1 MENQIF
7 NLEKIRELTSPVENL
22 QGKLSQIANIV
33 NKFKSETL
41 IITQYLSNQPL
52 LNQIKD
58 LASILESINKNLNL
72 IFTNNLN
79 EYLSIR
85 NKLINKYKIDLK
97 NNLKNTD
104 LNSTFTTLI
113 GQALIEKKN
122 ISKIITQ
129 ISYTPSISIKQWLE
143 LVDALNQNTLFLNS
157 VEKLHNSYLKILK
170 NRLDKE
176 LKKIPIN
183 TPSSIIEKFEQQ
195 FNSNHDLSY
204 EKFLKTIES
213 KLTEEE
219 LQVKKDQLTK
229 TRQKREL
236 EELKKKQEEQT
247 ETYESYLKLSEKE
260 FKRRIRKKKREK
272 LVDIKEN
279 ENQKELELSEE
290 VSEKIEKFK
299 MKFDKKSD
307 ENYFSKDEIDDD
319 PLTIIRERK
328 KKKEKEYKKYKDHF
342 ESD

>member
-7 NLEKIRELTSPVENL
+7 NLEKIRELTSPIEKL

-41 IITQYLSNQPL
+41 IITQYLGNQSL
-52 LNQIKD
+52 LNQITD
-58 LASILESINKNLNL
+58 LNSILENINKNLNL
-72 IFTNNLN
+72 IFTNNIN
-79 EYLSIR
+79 EYLNIR

-97 NNLKNTD
+97 SNLKNAD
-104 LNSTFTTLI
+104 LNSTFTTSI
-113 GQALIEKKN
+113 GRALIEKRN

-129 ISYTPSISIKQWLE
+129 ISYTPSISIKQWSE
-143 LVDALNQNTLFLNS
+143 LVDALNQNTIFLNS
-157 VEKLHNSYLKILK
+157 VEKLHNSYLKIVK
-170 NRLDKE
+170 NRLDNE

-183 TPSSIIEKFEQQ
+183 TPSSIVEKFEQQ
-195 FNSNHDLSY
+195 FNINHDLTY

-219 LQVKKDQLTK
+219 LQLKKDQLAKTK
-229 TRQKREL
+229 QKREL

-260 FKRRIRKKKREK
+260 FERRIRKKKREK
-272 LVDIKEN
+272 LVDVKEN

-299 MKFDKKSD
+299 MKFDKISD

-319 PLTIIRERK
+319 PLKIIRERK